1 METENNMIL
10 VVDDDSF
17 VAEMLAV
24 ILESDGFQV
33 KTAGHGREALEKLH
47 EFPEICLVISDMNM
61 PEMNGLE
68 LIEAIRGGNS
78 DVPIIILTGNSQ
90 ISVAISALDKG
101 ANDYLLKDEN
111 IQDTISISVSKV
123 LEKHQLKLKNIQ
135 LMESLAQKNRA
146 MEKEQVLASKVQANI
161 LPIKLQLAG
170 FQTGIYYQPS
180 NQIGGDF
187 FDALEKEESIHFL
200 IGDISGHS
208 TSSALV
214 MAVCNGMFRSLGQ
227 TMDNPLE
234 IVTAAN
240 RMLCQMLMDSGMFL
254 TLAYMTLDRKNNVLR
269 VVSAG
274 HNPVYLFTCG
284 DIQEIESTGPVLG
297 WDPDDEWETL
307 EFQFQSGSTLFLYT
321 DGLVEA
327 RNFAGEEF
335 ESRLVEFLTG
345 FDAAPAELVTDL
357 LKEVS
362 GFCGGSF
369 DDDLTMFAIK
379 RL

>member
-1 METENNMIL
+1 MEKEKSTIL
-10 VVDDDSF
+10 VVDDDAF
-17 VAEMLAV
+17 VAEMLAE
-24 ILESDGFQV
+24 ILDSDGYQV
-33 KTAGHGREALEKLH
+33 ETAEHGRDALAKL
-47 EFPEICLVISDMNM
+47 EGLPETCLVISDMNM

-68 LIEAIRGGNS
+68 LIEAIRKRGS
-78 DVPIIILTGNSQ
+78 EVPIIILTGNSE

-111 IQDTISISVSKV
+111 INETIIISVKKV
-123 LEKHQLKLKNIQ
+123 LEKQQLKLHNIQ
-135 LMESLAQKNRA
+135 LMDNLARKNRA
-146 MEKEQVLASKVQANI
+146 MEKEQMLASKVQANI
-161 LPIKLQLAG
+161 LPIKLHLPG
-170 FQTGIYYQPS
+170 FQTGIYYRPS

-187 FDALEKEESIHFL
+187 FDALETHKCIHFL

-227 TMDNPLE
+227 TMDSPLE

-240 RMLCQMLMDSGMFL
+240 HMLCQMLMDSGMFL
-254 TLAYMTLDRKNNVLR
+254 TLAYMTLDREKNVLS

-274 HNPVYLFTCG
+274 HNPLYLFNGTH
-284 DIQEIESTGPVLG
+284 IETIESTGPVLG
-297 WDPDDEWETL
+297 WDPDDTWEVP
-307 EFQFQSGSTLFLYT
+307 EFQFHQGSTLFLYT

-327 RNFAGEEF
+327 KNSANEEF
-335 ESRLVEFLTG
+335 EARLIDSLTRI
-345 FDAAPAELVTDL
+345 DAPPDDLVNSL
-357 LKEVS
+357 LTEVTE
-362 GFCGGSF
+362 FCGGVF

>member
-1 METENNMIL
+1 MKIEKGMIL
-10 VVDDDSF
+10 VVDDDAF
-17 VAEMLAV
+17 VSEMLAE
-24 ILESDGFQV
+24 ILAADGYRV
-33 KTAGHGREALEKLH
+33 ETAEHGKEALQKLADL
-47 EFPEICLVISDMNM
+47 PEICLVISDMNM

-68 LIEAIRGGNS
+68 LIEAIRKCGS
-78 DVPIIILTGNSQ
+78 EVPIIILTGNSE
-90 ISVAISALDKG
+90 ISVAISALNKG
-101 ANDYLLKDEN
+101 ASDYLLKDEN
-111 IQDTISISVSKV
+111 IHETITISVEKV
-123 LEKHQLKLKNIQ
+123 LEKQHLKLQNTQ
-135 LMESLAQKNRA
+135 LLENLARKNREL
-146 MEKEQVLASKVQANI
+146 EKEQLLASKVQANI
-161 LPIKLQLAG
+161 LPIKLHLAG
-170 FQTGIYYQPS
+170 FQTGIYYRPS

-187 FDALEKEESIHFL
+187 FDALETKKSIHFL

-227 TMDNPLE
+227 SMESPLE

-254 TLAYMTLDRKNNVLR
+254 TLAYMTLDRDSSLLS

-274 HNPVYLFTCG
+274 HNPLYLFNGSDMET
-284 DIQEIESTGPVLG
+284 IESTGPVLG

-307 EFQFQSGSTLFLYT
+307 QLPFHPGSTLFLYT

-327 RNFAGEEF
+327 KNSANEEF
-335 ESRLVEFLTG
+335 EGRLVESLTSNG
-345 FDAAPAELVTDL
+345 AEPAELVTAL
-357 LKEVS
+357 LNEVS
-362 GFCGGSF
+362 GFCGGRF